1 MITNKNYVEQYKLLN
16 DKNKFYYESNLSI
29 FNMVNE
35 ISLFIDYLKPKNVLD
50 YGCGNGVLLKLLKH
64 KYTKINIDVYDPAI
78 KEFSVIPQ
86 NHYDMIINTD
96 VLEHIPK
103 SDICD
108 VLNHIKSLSNNVFF
122 CLHHGKARTIL
133 PNGENAHITIKPKE
147 WYHNLMKKYFDIII
161 PLKARNPINS
171 IVITFNIN
179 KKIFNKYNKIL
190 KLDINDN
197 LQIKYIFGK
206 KINKK
211 QMHKITKYIP
221 IKFIRNFLMRGFI
234 DLTDINIIK
243 SISKDIIDD
252 NWVELNYLY
261 NNALVEGNLKIY
273 EALNKVFFV
282 EKS

>member
-16 DKNKFYYESNLSI
+16 DKNKLYYKSNLSI

-35 ISLFIDYLKPKNVLD
+35 ISLFIDYLKPKNILD

-64 KYTKINIDVYDPAI
+64 KYPKINIDGYDPAI
-78 KEFSVIPQ
+78 KEFSVIPN

-103 SDICD
+103 SDIAD
-108 VLNHIKSLSNNVFF
+108 VVNHIKSLSNNIFF
-122 CLHHGKARTIL
+122 CLHHGKAWTIL
-133 PNGENAHITIKPKE
+133 PNGENAHITIEPKE

-171 IVITFNIN
+171 IVITFDIN
-179 KKIFNKYNKIL
+179 KRIFNKYNKIL

-197 LQIKYIFGK
+197 LQIKYIFGR
-206 KINKK
+206 
-211 QMHKITKYIP
+211 KITKKKMQKIIRYIP
-221 IKFIRNFLMRGFI
+221 IKFIRNFLMGGFI

-243 SISKDIIDD
+243 SISKDIVDD
-252 NWVELNYLY
+252 NWIELNYLY
-261 NNALVEGNLKIY
+261 NKSLVEGDLEMV
-273 EALNKVFFV
+273 EALNKILTV
-282 EKS
+282 KS

>member
-16 DKNKFYYESNLSI
+16 DKNKLYYESNLSI
-29 FNMVNE
+29 FNMINE
-35 ISLFIDYLKPKNVLD
+35 ISLFIDYLKPKNILD
-50 YGCGNGVLLKLLKH
+50 YGCGNGVLLKLLRH
-64 KYTKINIDVYDPAI
+64 KYPKINIYGYDPAI
-78 KEFSVIPQ
+78 KSFSVIPN

-103 SDICD
+103 NDICD

-122 CLHHGKARTIL
+122 CLHHGKAYTIL

-161 PLKARNPINS
+161 PLNARNPINS

-179 KKIFNKYNKIL
+179 KTIFNKYNKIL
-190 KLDINDN
+190 KLDISNN
-197 LQIKYIFGK
+197 LQIKYIFGRKVTK
-206 KINKK
+206 KKM
-211 QMHKITKYIP
+211 QKIIKYIP
-221 IKFIRNFLMRGFI
+221 IKFIRNFLTSGFI

-261 NNALVEGNLKIY
+261 NKSLVEGYL
-273 EALNKVFFV
+273 EMVEVLNGHII
-282 EKS
+282 

>member
-16 DKNKFYYESNLSI
+16 DKNKLYYESNLSI

-35 ISLFIDYLKPKNVLD
+35 ISLFIDYLKPKNILD
-50 YGCGNGVLLKLLKH
+50 YGCGNGVLLKLLRH
-64 KYTKINIDVYDPAI
+64 KYPEINIDGYDPAI

-103 SDICD
+103 SDIGD
-108 VLNHIKSLSNNVFF
+108 VVNHIKSLSNNVFF
-122 CLHHGKARTIL
+122 CLHHGKAWTIL
-133 PNGENAHITIKPKE
+133 PNGENAHTTIEPKE

-171 IVITFNIN
+171 IVITFDIN
-179 KKIFNKYNKIL
+179 KRIFNKYNKIL

-206 KINKK
+206 KITKK
-211 QMHKITKYIP
+211 KMQKIIRYIP
-221 IKFIRNFLMRGFI
+221 IKFIRNFLMGGFI
-234 DLTDINIIK
+234 DLTDINVIK
-243 SISKDIIDD
+243 SLSKDIVDD
-252 NWVELNYLY
+252 NWIELNYLY
-261 NNALVEGNLKIY
+261 NKALVENNFEMVDTLSGYRL
-273 EALNKVFFV
+273 
-282 EKS
+282 

>member
-16 DKNKFYYESNLSI
+16 DKNKLYYESNLTI

-35 ISLFIDYLKPKNVLD
+35 ISLFIDYLKPKNILD
-50 YGCGNGVLLKLLKH
+50 YRCGNGVLLKLLRH
-64 KYTKINIDVYDPAI
+64 KYPKINIDGYDPAI
-78 KEFSVIPQ
+78 KEFSVIPN

-103 SDICD
+103 SDIAD
-108 VLNHIKSLSNNVFF
+108 VVNHIKSLSNNAFF
-122 CLHHGKARTIL
+122 CLHHGKALTIL
-133 PNGENAHITIKPKE
+133 SNGENAHITIEPKE

-179 KKIFNKYNKIL
+179 KTIFNKYNKIL

-197 LQIKYIFGK
+197 LQIKYIFGRKITK
-206 KINKK
+206 KPI
-211 QMHKITKYIP
+211 QKITKYIP
-221 IKFIRNFLMRGFI
+221 IKFIKNFSMRGFI

-243 SISKDIIDD
+243 SISKDIVDD
-252 NWVELNYLY
+252 NWVELNFC
-261 NNALVEGNLKIY
+261 II
-273 EALNKVFFV
+273 KVWWRV
-282 EKS
+282 IWRWWKGWVS

>member
-1 MITNKNYVEQYKLLN
+1 MITNKNYVEQYKILN

-35 ISLFIDYLKPKNVLD
+35 ISLFINYLKPKNILD

-64 KYTKINIDVYDPAI
+64 KYTKINIDGYDPAI
-78 KEFSVIPQ
+78 KEFSVIPK

-103 SDICD
+103 SDIGD
-108 VLNHIKSLSNNVFF
+108 VVNHIKSLSNNVFF
-122 CLHHGKARTIL
+122 CLHHGKAWTIL
-133 PNGENAHITIKPKE
+133 PNGENAHITIEPKE
-147 WYHNLMKKYFDIII
+147 WYHNLMRNYFDIII
-161 PLKARNPINS
+161 PLNARNPINS

-179 KKIFNKYNKIL
+179 KIIFNKYNKIL

-221 IKFIRNFLMRGFI
+221 IKFIKNFSMRGFI
-234 DLTDINIIK
+234 DLTDINVIK
-243 SISKDIIDD
+243 FLAKDIIDD

-261 NNALVEGNLKIY
+261 NKSLVENNFEMVEMLKEYIIL
-273 EALNKVFFV
+273 AI
-282 EKS
+282 

>member
-29 FNMVNE
+29 FNMINE
-35 ISLFIDYLKPKNVLD
+35 ISLFIDYLKPKNILD
-50 YGCGNGVLLKLLKH
+50 YGCGNGILLKLLKH
-64 KYTKINIDVYDPAI
+64 KYPKINIDGYDPAI
-78 KEFSVIPQ
+78 KEFSVISN

-122 CLHHGKARTIL
+122 CLHHGKAWTIL
-133 PNGENAHITIKPKE
+133 PNGENAHITIEPKE
-147 WYHNLMKKYFDIII
+147 WYHNLMRNYFDIII

-171 IVITFNIN
+171 IVITFDIN
-179 KKIFNKYNKIL
+179 KRIFNKYNKIL
-190 KLDINDN
+190 KLNINDN

-206 KINKK
+206 KITKK
-211 QMHKITKYIP
+211 QITKYIP
-221 IKFIRNFLMRGFI
+221 IKFIRNFLISDFI

-243 SISKDIIDD
+243 SISKDIVDD
-252 NWVELNYLY
+252 NWIELNYLY
-261 NNALVEGNLKIY
+261 NKALVENNFEMVDTLSGYRL
-273 EALNKVFFV
+273 
-282 EKS
+282 